1 MAKNSVV
8 LSFSEGEE
16 IIPEIVSFMKN
27 EGHTYLEFMSAK
39 GSIKGFSVLASG
51 QNAALNSMAF
61 DESFNIVS
69 IHGKIEKV
77 KGQFVPT
84 IYMNISRNGVGSIS
98 GQFVKGKAVE
108 GLEITARK
116 VNFNKIIMG

>member
-1 MAKNSVV
+1 MAKNSVI

-16 IIPEIVSFMKN
+16 IIPEIVSFMKK
-27 EGHTYLEFMSAK
+27 EGHDYLEFLSAK
-39 GSIKGFSVLASG
+39 GSVKGFSVLSSG
-51 QNAALNSMAF
+51 QNAAINSMAF
-61 DESFNIVS
+61 DESYNVVS
-69 IHGKIEKV
+69 INGKVEKI

-84 IYMNISRNGVGSIS
+84 IYMNISRNGVGSVS

-116 VNFNKIIMG
+116 VNLKKIIVG